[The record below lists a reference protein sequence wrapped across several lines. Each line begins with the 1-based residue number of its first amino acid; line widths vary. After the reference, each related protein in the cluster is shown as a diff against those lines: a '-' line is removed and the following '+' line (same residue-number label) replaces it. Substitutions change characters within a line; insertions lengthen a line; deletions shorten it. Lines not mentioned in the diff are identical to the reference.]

1 MQKQESKERIMAD
14 STIVRWTFIIVL
26 GQVQNHKGWSEAYR
40 QAQNYWIRVKNKCLR
55 LMQSIL
61 KLQIDTSLTRI

>member
-1 MQKQESKERIMAD
+1 MAD

-40 QAQNYWIRVKNKCLR
+40 QASPKLLENYWIRVEP
-55 LMQSIL
+55 SFI
-61 KLQIDTSLTRI
+61 TSACGLCNQY

>member
-1 MQKQESKERIMAD
+1 MAD

-40 QAQNYWIRVKNKCLR
+40 QASPKLLDPGRAEFHNKCLR

-61 KLQIDTSLTRI
+61 KLQVDTSLARI